1 MFDTWNMHT
10 FDRLPVVYE
19 RLGPI
24 TYKIF
29 LKKDM
34 DGNYWLFTYSIKQ
47 PAFRYVGKFYKKYN
61 DILDSGDIEA
71 INKLLDDSGC
81 YISSYDRLDLEK
93 VFEAFS
99 SWVRNPMGKDRL
111 RAISIS
117 YASLDDYLIQYTRD
131 EDIIKDITE
140 GLGVFCKDT

>member
-19 RLGPI
+19 HLGFI

-29 LKKDM
+29 LKKDIE
-34 DGNYWLFTYSIKQ
+34 GNYWLFTYSIKQ
-47 PAFRYVGKFYKKYN
+47 PAFRYVGKFHKKYN

-81 YISSYDRLDLEK
+81 YLSSYSSFDLEK

-99 SWVRNPMGKDRL
+99 SWVRNPIGKDRI
-111 RAISIS
+111 RGVSIS
-117 YASLDDYLIQYTRD
+117 YASLDDYLIQYTKD
-131 EDIIKDITE
+131 EDVIKDITE
-140 GLGVFCKDT
+140 GLGVFCT

>member
-10 FDRLPVVYE
+10 FDRLPVIYE

-24 TYKIF
+24 TYRVF
-29 LKKDM
+29 LKKDIE
-34 DGNYWLFTYSIKQ
+34 DNYWLFTYSIKQ
-47 PAFRYVGKFYKKYN
+47 PAFRYVGKFHKKYN

-81 YISSYDRLDLEK
+81 YVSSYDRSNLEK

-111 RAISIS
+111 RGVSIS
-117 YASLDDYLIQYTRD
+117 YASLDDYLIQYTKD

-140 GLGVFCKDT
+140 GLGIFCK

>member
-19 RLGPI
+19 HLGLI
-24 TYKIF
+24 TDKIF
-29 LKKDM
+29 LKKDIE
-34 DGNYWLFTYSIKQ
+34 GNYWLFTYSIKQ
-47 PAFRYVGKFYKKYN
+47 PAFRYVGKFHKKYN

-81 YISSYDRLDLEK
+81 YTSSYNSFDLEK

-117 YASLDDYLIQYTRD
+117 YASLDDYLIRYTKD
-131 EDIIKDITE
+131 EDVIKDITE
-140 GLGVFCKDT
+140 GLGVFCK

>member
-10 FDRLPVVYE
+10 FDRLPFMYE
-19 RLGPI
+19 HLGPI

-34 DGNYWLFTYSIKQ
+34 EDNYWLFTYSIKQ
-47 PAFRYVGKFYKKYN
+47 PAFRYVGKFHKKYN
-61 DILDSGDIEA
+61 EILDSGDIEA
-71 INKLLDDSGC
+71 INKLLDSSGC
-81 YISSYDRLDLEK
+81 YISSYAGSDLEK

-111 RAISIS
+111 RGTSIS
-117 YASLDDYLIQYTRD
+117 YGALDDYLIQYTKD
-131 EDIIKDITE
+131 EDIIKDVTE
-140 GLGVFCKDT
+140 GLGVFCK